1 MGSSTVSKMARG
13 ATAGGQIGGLIGPG
27 GSAIGAGIGAVGAG
41 AYDLLTDDPYEE
53 RIKKRIRDLEMR
65 EAGLTPEEMAVYRQ
79 SMNAPAIEEAAAAS
93 ARKQAALATQGA
105 SSGAMLRDMQEEEG
119 IKAGQLQK
127 TELALMNANIQAE
140 ADKER
145 ELDRLYKE
153 QAGLAE
159 DPTKSMLDFADEV
172 EYQVEGAAREASM
185 EEQLLNFIKGE
196 GLDGTP
202 DQRNELTGF
211 FSYLGAIKG
220 AM

>member
-1 MGSSTVSKMARG
+1 MANAFDLAKLGLQVGSLANP
-13 ATAGGQIGGLIGPG
+13 TAGIAASAGL
-27 GSAIGAGIGAVGAG
+27 GAVGAVG
-41 AYDLLTDDPYEE
+41 DLLYKDPYEKRIAE
-53 RIKKRIRDLEMR
+53 RIRELEMR
-65 EAGLTPEEMAVYRQ
+65 EAGLTPEEASVYRQ

-93 ARKQAALATQGA
+93 ARKQASLALHGG
-105 SSGAMLRDMQEEEG
+105 SSGAMQREMQEKEG
-119 IKAGQLQK
+119 IEAGQLQK
-127 TELALMNANIQAE
+127 TELSLMNAGLQAD

-185 EEQLLNFIKGE
+185 EEQLLNYLKGE
-196 GLDGTP
+196 GLDGTKE
-202 DQRNELTGF
+202 QRDELTGF